1 MPAILRNS
9 LPNRVASPCNIAS
22 HGSCA
27 MVGSVGQACRSG
39 TRCRADHSVASP
51 PPPYSLGSLWPS
63 VLAAVRFPDS
73 VPAVTNAYRIPCSLC
88 ETGWCFWFGDPATYQ
103 SLPHGTCTL
112 GWILVRWRRPLP
124 RLTIHYHACLLGLHR
139 FLTFTSHHL
148 RPDTHTD
155 THREHTHIEHSM
167 NTAQSE
173 HGGPE

>member
-9 LPNRVASPCNIAS
+9 LPNRVASPCNILS
-22 HGSCA
+22 FGSCA

-39 TRCRADHSVASP
+39 TLCRADHSVASP

-63 VLAAVRFPDS
+63 VLDAVRFPDS

-103 SLPHGTCTL
+103 SLPHGTCKEH
-112 GWILVRWRRPLP
+112 WFLVRSSAALP
-124 RLTIHYHACLLGLHR
+124 VVTMRYHRSDLSLHR

-148 RPDTHTD
+148 RPDTH
-155 THREHTHIEHSM
+155 RHTPRAHSY
-167 NTAQSE
+167 
-173 HGGPE
+173 